1 MLARDCAPFH
11 FHRTCFV
18 HVGLLG
24 LCFVFGCLQMLGQ
37 ANAGTVAME
46 NVGLLLEGAIVVEL
60 PEVNL
65 SDSPKTLKK
74 KLERVVGDVWSLAG
88 LQVPSDF
95 QGFSDEVE
103 ALLGDIDELDLRD
116 AQRLGG
122 RLEGLSTEDRLYWLI
137 QSRLE
142 EVKLQVA
149 VEMGFFANARLRE
162 DLFNQSET
170 DGVPWTEDE
179 LAERIAEWSQF
190 DPNAPLP
197 AIPFPDWSGQNP
209 TDHSALPGR
218 SVSTETGME
227 SNQALLERIVFL
239 LETHDARIRALEM
252 EGVRNADGAGRGTN
266 RFSDFQGSKGLRPPS
281 EVPALASIG
290 LPDAFD
296 IRFGPGSASLG
307 LNAQMQLSEVM
318 ELMGRYPELRVV
330 CTGHTDSEGDR
341 ISNVQLSKRRAQ
353 VTRSYLL
360 QSGVQPERVLMNFF
374 GEDRSMGAGAADR
387 RVEVAF
393 FAN

>member
-1 MLARDCAPFH
+1 
-11 FHRTCFV
+11 
-18 HVGLLG
+18 
-24 LCFVFGCLQMLGQ
+24 
-37 ANAGTVAME
+37 ME

-65 SDSPKTLKK
+65 SDAPKSLKK

-88 LQVPSDF
+88 LGVPADF
-95 QGFSDEVE
+95 HGFSDEIE
-103 ALLGDIDELDLRD
+103 ALIRDIDELDMRD

-122 RLEGLSTEDRLYWLI
+122 RLEGVSTEDRLYWLI

-149 VEMGFFANARLRE
+149 VEMGIFANARLHE
-162 DLFNQSET
+162 DLINQSGGE
-170 DGVPWTEDE
+170 GVSWTEEE

-197 AIPFPDWSGQNP
+197 SIPFPDWSGLSP
-209 TDHSALPGR
+209 TDFSALPGR
-218 SVSTETGME
+218 TTPTETGMDA
-227 SNQALLERIVFL
+227 NQALLERIITL
-239 LETHDARIRALEM
+239 LESHDARIMSLERAGGRNP
-252 EGVRNADGAGRGTN
+252 EGTVRGYN
-266 RFSDFQGSKGLRPPS
+266 FSDFQGSNGLRPPS
-281 EVPALASIG
+281 QVLALASIG

-307 LNAQMQLSEVM
+307 LNAQMQLSEVI

-330 CTGHTDSEGDR
+330 CTGYADSAGDR
-341 ISNVQLSKRRAQ
+341 TSNVQLSKRRAQ
-353 VTRSYLL
+353 AARSYLL
-360 QSGVQPERVLMNFF
+360 QSGVQAERVLMNFF
-374 GEDRSMGAGAADR
+374 GEDRSMGVGAADR